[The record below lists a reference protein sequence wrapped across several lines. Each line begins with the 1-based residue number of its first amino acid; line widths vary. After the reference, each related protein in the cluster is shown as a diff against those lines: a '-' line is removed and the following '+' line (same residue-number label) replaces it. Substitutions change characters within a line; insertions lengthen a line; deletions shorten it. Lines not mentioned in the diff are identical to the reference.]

1 MSFSVSGISVGR
13 GIAIGRAWVLAPAS
27 LDVPRRTIAPE
38 ECSQEVDRL
47 YKAVGAVD
55 NEFER
60 MRHDLGKE
68 IAAELRAFLDLQAIV
83 LHDPMLIETTRDR
96 ILAEYCNAEWALV
109 QQYEDVAEQ
118 FNSIEDPYL
127 RERRTDVRQIVERIL
142 KAMRHPDGGQR
153 IALPP
158 VDVHTETDPNGS
170 SDPNASLPWVLI
182 AHDIAPADM
191 LLLKQHQFV
200 GFATDT
206 GSPTSHTAILARSL
220 GLPAVV
226 GLQTLHRLVQQGEPI
241 IVDAEAGVVLGSID
255 SPIRGI
261 YELRQAEQALAQS
274 RLVRLKNVAAQ
285 TLDGAAVGL
294 FANLDLPADTARALE
309 AGCHGVGL
317 FRSEFLYMN
326 RTDPPSEEEQYQAYK
341 QVVVAMKGR
350 PVTIRT
356 LDSGAD
362 KDVPSVS
369 AHRETPSNPALALRA
384 IRLCLAEP
392 ELFATQLRAILRAS
406 AHGPIK
412 LLVPLVSGPQEMIAA
427 RRMVNAA
434 IDQLR
439 AGKVSH
445 DPKISI
451 GAMIEVPAAA
461 LAIDGLMPVIDFAS
475 IGTNDLI
482 QYTLA
487 IDRTDGE
494 VAHLYNPLHP
504 AVLRLVRDVIK
515 ACTKNQVPVS
525 VCGEM
530 AGDPDLTR
538 LLLGFGLRDFS
549 MHPSQVLL
557 VKQEV
562 LRSRASECVKNSARI
577 LKQGDPGK
585 LSAALHKW
593 NQGRDHISG

>member
-1 MSFSVSGISVGR
+1 VAFSLSGIAVGK
-13 GIAIGRAWVLAPAS
+13 GIAIGKAWVLAPAS
-27 LDVPRRTIAPE
+27 LDVPRRTIEPPE
-38 ECSQEVDRL
+38 IDQEVRRFT
-47 YKAVGAVD
+47 KAVNAVD
-55 NEFER
+55 QEFER
-60 MRHDLGKE
+60 MRNDLGKE
-68 IAAELRAFLDLQAIV
+68 VAAELRAFLDLQAVV
-83 LHDPMLIETTRDR
+83 LHDPLLVDATRDR
-96 ILAEYCNAEWALV
+96 IFNEQCNAEWALV
-109 QQYEDVAEQ
+109 QQYELVAEQ
-118 FNSIEDPYL
+118 FDAIDDPYL

-142 KAMRHPDGGQR
+142 KAMRHPDGEHR

-158 VDVHTETDPNGS
+158 QQDTQQ
-170 SDPNASLPWVLI
+170 SDGLPWILV

-191 LLLKQHQFV
+191 LLLKQHSFA

-226 GLQTLHRLVQQGEPI
+226 GLQSLHHLVKQGEPI
-241 IVDAEAGVVLGSID
+241 IIDAEAGVIIGSID
-255 SPIRGI
+255 SPIRSI
-261 YELRQAEQALAQS
+261 YEVRQAEQAVARS

-285 TLDGAAVGL
+285 TLDGQSVRL
-294 FANLDLPADTARALE
+294 LANLDLPADAQAALDL
-309 AGCHGVGL
+309 GCEGVGL

-326 RTDPPSEEEQYQAYK
+326 RKDAPSEDEQFEAYR
-341 QVVVAMKGR
+341 QVVQAMKGQ

-406 AHGPIK
+406 AYGPIK
-412 LLVPLVSGPQEMIAA
+412 LLVPLVSGPQEMLAA
-427 RRMVNAA
+427 RKLIQQAME
-434 IDQLR
+434 QLR
-439 AGKVSH
+439 VQKQNFDEGIA
-445 DPKISI
+445 I

-461 LAIDGLMPVIDFAS
+461 LAIDGLIPVTDFAS
-475 IGTNDLI
+475 LGTNDLI

-487 IDRTDGE
+487 IDRADGE

-504 AVLRLVRDVIK
+504 AVLRLVRDVIRGCIK
-515 ACTKNQVPVS
+515 QGQPVS

-538 LLLGFGLRDFS
+538 LLLGFGLREFS
-549 MHPSQVLL
+549 MHPAQVLT
-557 VKQEV
+557 VKQEI
-562 LRSRASECVKNSARI
+562 LRSKAADCEKQASRI
-577 LKQGDPGK
+577 LRQGDPAK
-585 LSAALHKW
+585 LAAALGRW
-593 NQGRDHISG
+593 NQERDHISG